1 MWEAKAFKKKKNK
14 SKEFVIQSQSQAA
27 WILNKGKVRFL
38 AGLQLIACVENKAL
52 LRLWGQKADVSMLV
66 PGGPGG
72 YTAQQQ
78 THSVVPL
85 SWSKNKYVNKRT
97 KLQD

>member
-1 MWEAKAFKKKKNK
+1 MAFKKKTKN
-14 SKEFVIQSQSQAA
+14 KEFVIQSQSQAA

-38 AGLQLIACVENKAL
+38 AGLQLICFRYVEDKAL
-52 LRLWGQKADVSMLV
+52 LRLWGQKADVAMLV

-78 THSVVPL
+78 THSAFPL
-85 SWSKNKYVNKRT
+85 NWSKNKYVNKLT